1 MKLWDICDYLLALRG
16 LDVYN
21 GRGSF
26 LLILQH
32 QRALRGRKY
41 VILRCKT
48 KGGSGRFR
56 PPEVQIGTGIQKRK
70 KIKNEYTFRY
80 LCRWHNPH
88 HH

>member
-1 MKLWDICDYLLALRG
+1 MKLWDICDYLLALQG

-32 QRALRGRKY
+32 QWALRGRKY

-56 PPEVQIGTGIQKRK
+56 PPAAQIEPAFRRERK
-70 KIKNEYTFRY
+70 
-80 LCRWHNPH
+80 
-88 HH
+88 